1 MDPLNVRQPTETG
14 MHKDRFP
21 AALCCLVAFST
32 AMVTSEQARA
42 SDAAAAEALFR
53 DGSQL
58 LEAGRIDEACPKFA
72 ASQKTDPALGTLF
85 YLAVCHEKQGLTA
98 SAWAEFSSATDWA
111 QRSNQPERELFGRKH
126 LAALEAKLSTVVI
139 RASAITGLQ
148 LQVDDGLVTGATL
161 GTPLPLDPGD
171 HTIEASAPGYEPWH
185 TRITVAAVRRAFAIT
200 VPPLTPI
207 SVPADPPPAK
217 VAASP
222 ATAPAEGESGTA
234 AGPSA
239 SRALAWTSAGLAGAA
254 IVAGSVFGG
263 LAFGARDTAQSDCP
277 NNRCVPGGLAEIDR
291 ARTYATVSTVGFG
304 VGIAA
309 AAATAYFWIRGGG
322 AASPRSS
329 ASATGAVTVV
339 PGVGAHEAGLSLLG
353 RFE

>member
-1 MDPLNVRQPTETG
+1 MDPVNARLPTETG

-21 AALCCLVAFST
+21 VVLGCLVAFSS
-32 AMVTSEQARA
+32 AMLTSEQARA
-42 SDAAAAEALFR
+42 GDAAAAETLFR
-53 DGSQL
+53 EGSQL

-72 ASQKTDPALGTLF
+72 ASQRTDPALGTLF

-139 RASAITGLQ
+139 RASTVSGIQ
-148 LQVDDGLVTGATL
+148 LQVDDGLVTGAAL
-161 GTPLPLDPGD
+161 GTPLPLDPGE
-171 HTIEASAPGYEPWH
+171 HTIEARAPGYEPWH
-185 TRITVAAVRRAFAIT
+185 TRITVAAVRKTVTIT
-200 VPPLTPI
+200 VPALTPT
-207 SVPADPPPAK
+207 SAPADPAPPK
-217 VAASP
+217 VSAFL
-222 ATAPAEGESGTA
+222 ATAPAEDESRIA
-234 AGPSA
+234 AGRSA

-254 IVAGSVFGG
+254 IVAGSVFGA

-304 VGIAA
+304 AGIAA
-309 AAATAYFWIRGGG
+309 AAATAYFWIRGQAGTI
-322 AASPRSS
+322 PRTSGS
-329 ASATGAVTVV
+329 GPVTVV
-339 PGVGAHEAGLSLLG
+339 PGVGAHEASLSLLG

>member
-1 MDPLNVRQPTETG
+1 MDPVKARQPTETG
-14 MHKDRFP
+14 LHKDRFP
-21 AALCCLVAFST
+21 VALCCLVAFSG
-32 AMVTSEQARA
+32 AMVTSGQARA
-42 SDAAAAEALFR
+42 SDVAAAEALFR

-58 LEAGRIDEACPKFA
+58 LEAGRVDEACPKFA

-111 QRSNQPERELFGRKH
+111 QRSNQPERELFGHKH

-139 RASAITGLQ
+139 RASTSGLQ
-148 LQVDDGLVTGATL
+148 LRVDEGLVTGAAL
-161 GTPLPLDPGD
+161 GTPLPLDPGE

-185 TRITVAAVRRAFAIT
+185 TRITVAAVRKTVTIT

-207 SVPADPPPAK
+207 SVPADSPPAK
-217 VAASP
+217 VEGSP
-222 ATAPAEGESGTA
+222 APAPAEDESRSATR
-234 AGPSA
+234 PSA

-277 NNRCVPGGLAEIDR
+277 NNRCVPGGLAEIAR

-309 AAATAYFWIRGGG
+309 AAATAYFWIRSGGET
-322 AASPRSS
+322 SPRT
-329 ASATGAVTVV
+329 SATGPVTVV